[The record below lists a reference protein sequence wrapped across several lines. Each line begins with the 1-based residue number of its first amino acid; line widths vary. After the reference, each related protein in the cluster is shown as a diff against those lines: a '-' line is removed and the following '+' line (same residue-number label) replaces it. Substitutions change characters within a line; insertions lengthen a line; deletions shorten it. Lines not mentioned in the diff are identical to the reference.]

1 MQFGLPS
8 GEWRQGGKRGGR
20 YRLKSSCICISG
32 RVTGR
37 WYDEKQMDPECIV
50 KSRTDGAGGWSKVG
64 VGVRR
69 KSEGWPGSI

>member
-1 MQFGLPS
+1 
-8 GEWRQGGKRGGR
+8 
-20 YRLKSSCICISG
+20 
-32 RVTGR
+32 
-37 WYDEKQMDPECIV
+37 MDPGVHC